1 MYASSVV
8 ENIRDERRRFVNGVS
23 EDPVKDYRAAMLNY
37 NIDMVRFMLHA
48 QLVEESRRK
57 RRVNESKKPKI
68 VD

>member
-1 MYASSVV
+1 M
-8 ENIRDERRRFVNGVS
+8 NGVS
-23 EDPVKDYRAAMLNY
+23 EDPVKDYRAAMLIY